1 MMKSKSKTLVLGFWF
16 VILSMMLLYP
26 LFSTFTNS
34 FMGSEEIVR
43 HYTLEGSNMM
53 LIPEQVTF
61 KSYVYLLFYKPKYLI
76 LFWNSVKITVSIIV
90 GQAIISFLGAYGFIQ
105 SDFKGKQIIFYM
117 YIIVMLLPLQVV
129 LVPNF
134 MIIQKLG
141 LMDSHLAII
150 LSGIFSPFGV
160 FLLTQYMKAI
170 PKEYIEAAYMDGC
183 NEMDILINI
192 FLPITKAGLFA
203 LVILAFIEYW
213 NVVEQAIVFLQDIYK
228 QPLSLFLS
236 TISEQQVESIF
247 AASCF
252 YMIPVIIVF
261 LYGQDYLVEGIE
273 LSGIKG

>member
-1 MMKSKSKTLVLGFWF
+1 MKSKSKTLVLGFWF

-150 LSGIFSPFGV
+150 LPGIFSPFGV

>member
-1 MMKSKSKTLVLGFWF
+1 MKTKTIVLKVWF
-16 VILSMMLLYP
+16 IILSILLLYP
-26 LFSTFTNS
+26 LIITFTNS
-34 FMGSEEIVR
+34 FMDSQEIIR
-43 HYTLEGSNMM
+43 HYQLEGSNMM
-53 LIPEQVTF
+53 LIPEQVTL
-61 KSYVYLLFYKPKYLI
+61 KGYLQILFYQPKYLI
-76 LFWNSVKITVSIIV
+76 LFWNSIKIAVWVII
-90 GQAIISFLGAYGFIQ
+90 GQTIVAFLGAYGFIR
-105 SDFKGKQIIFYM
+105 SKFKGKEVIFYI
-117 YIIVMLLPLQVV
+117 YIVVMLLPLQVV

-150 LSGIFSPFGV
+150 LPGIFSPFGV
-160 FLLTQYMKAI
+160 FLLTQYMKSI
-170 PKEYIEAAYMDGC
+170 PEEYVEAAYMDGC
-183 NEMDILINI
+183 NEIDILIYI
-192 FLPITKAGLFA
+192 YLPIAKAGIFA
-203 LVILAFIEYW
+203 LVILTFIEYW

-236 TISEQQVESIF
+236 KISEAQIGSIF